1 MIPIENITQALE
13 PGEIT
18 LQTFLNSDV
27 ALLIVYN
34 GNIRQ
39 IPLDNAFVRKLYGA
53 GGSSLFCEDG
63 FNSLRGNFPTRRVFL
78 QGDSS
83 SPFVLSLFT
92 GLDVGPSSSAPE
104 VRAGGFVVWSEEK
117 NKENIKALE
126 NPSASK
132 LTPKK
137 FAIAGREVAGLVVE
151 DVEVFIP
158 EAISTSKDSESGE
171 TVKGWRME
179 GVLAHL
185 LQEFKDFKAE
195 MEERVLFLEEKLR

>member
-1 MIPIENITQALE
+1 MIPIESITQALE

-34 GNIRQ
+34 GHIRQ
-39 IPLDNAFVRKLYGA
+39 IPLDNAFVRKIYGV
-53 GGSSLFCEDG
+53 GGSSLLCEDG
-63 FNSLRGNFPTRRVFL
+63 FNSLRGNFPARRVFL

-92 GLDVGPSSSAPE
+92 SLDIGPSSSAPE

-117 NKENIKALE
+117 NKEDIKDLE
-126 NPSASK
+126 TPSASK

-137 FAIAGREVAGLVVE
+137 FKVAGREVAGFIVE

-158 EAISTSKDSESGE
+158 EAISISKDSESGE
-171 TVKGWRME
+171 TVKGWRIE
-179 GVLAHL
+179 GILAHL
-185 LQEFKDFKAE
+185 LQEFKDFKAK
-195 MEERVLFLEEKLR
+195 MEEKVLFLEEKLK